1 MKKENKILKGV
12 SYFGT
17 FVIVFIIIIML
28 WPGESDNSLDSSN
41 IRDVVITSKEQA
53 REEMEKFLLE
63 KYDVSYDVS
72 LPSRTDNGD
81 FSAHYYNPYD
91 NIVEINVETGEC
103 RDSGIRFIV
112 EDYLKEKLE
121 PIINSNW
128 NENMQEFSI
137 SFINDVP
144 SKDWSVDSS
153 SLDIIETE
161 SMSFTTVILVNTG
174 SIDESVEASKVKKP
188 LDLEELYKF
197 KISLEIYYV
206 NNEQYQQIVETYQNS
221 TYIDGKLLLS
231 IGDNYYNKL
240 VVRHIPH
247 KGEITTDEIMEDF
260 TN

>member
-161 SMSFTTVILVNTG
+161 SMSFTTVILVNAG
-174 SIDESVEASKVKKP
+174 SIDESVEASKVKQL
-188 LDLEELYKF
+188 LDLEELSNLN
-197 KISLEIYYV
+197 IILEIYYA
-206 NNEQYQQIVETYQNS
+206 NNEEYQQIVKTYQNNNY
-221 TYIDGKLLLS
+221 TDRKLLMS
-231 IGDNYYNKL
+231 IDNNYYNKL
-240 VVRHIPH
+240 VVRYNSR
-247 KGEITTDEIMEDF
+247 KGELTTNEIIGDF
-260 TN
+260 VN

>member
-1 MKKENKILKGV
+1 M
-12 SYFGT
+12 
-17 FVIVFIIIIML
+17 
-28 WPGESDNSLDSSN
+28 
-41 IRDVVITSKEQA
+41 
-53 REEMEKFLLE
+53 
-63 KYDVSYDVS
+63 
-72 LPSRTDNGD
+72 PSRTDNGD

-161 SMSFTTVILVNTG
+161 SMSFTMVILVNTE
-174 SIDESVEASKVKKP
+174 SIDKSVEASKVKGCKNF
-188 LDLEELYKF
+188 LWVK
-197 KISLEIYYV
+197 
-206 NNEQYQQIVETYQNS
+206 
-221 TYIDGKLLLS
+221 
-231 IGDNYYNKL
+231 
-240 VVRHIPH
+240 
-247 KGEITTDEIMEDF
+247 
-260 TN
+260 

>member
-28 WPGESDNSLDSSN
+28 WPGKSDNSLDSSN

-63 KYDVSYDVS
+63 KYGVSYDVS

-153 SLDIIETE
+153 PLDIIETE
-161 SMSFTTVILVNTG
+161 SMNFTTVILVNTG
-174 SIDESVEASKVKKP
+174 SIDKSVEASKVKQL
-188 LDLEELYKF
+188 LDLEELSNF
-197 KISLEIYYV
+197 NIILGIYYA
-206 NNEQYQQIVETYQNS
+206 NNEEYQQIVKTYQNNNY
-221 TYIDGKLLLS
+221 TDRKLLMS
-231 IGDNYYNKL
+231 IDNNYYNKL
-240 VVRHIPH
+240 VVRYNPR
-247 KGEITTDEIMEDF
+247 KGELTTDEIIGDF
-260 TN
+260 DN